1 MERKKGAISIK
12 SVTLLELLIAIVL
25 LSVIVL
31 GLTSIDIFSRHHVVD
46 ADRRAKLQNKI
57 YYVLEHMTRNIV
69 GVPVVTGGNN
79 SGGAIGNEI
88 INSSDSVVDI
98 VTGSGNNDSERLKVY
113 VDADMDG
120 VRDAE
125 VGNPAAGEDHW
136 IAYLF
141 YDSTGPLA
149 NRRKIEF
156 CERCRNKNCNFAGG
170 QCSSGWLV
178 LADNIVNFN
187 VTKPVNGSSELDNNY
202 INVQV
207 TACFDPANAI
217 TAFACGTGD
226 NPRVTMNTSIKMPSV
241 SVR

>member
-46 ADRRAKLQNKI
+46 ADRRAKLQNEI
-57 YYVLEHMTRNIV
+57 YFLMEHMTRNVV

-88 INSSDSVVDI
+88 INGSDTVIDI
-98 VTGSGNNDSERLKVY
+98 ATDSGNNDRKRLKIY

-125 VGNPAAGEDHW
+125 VGDPDEDEDHW

-141 YDSTGPLA
+141 YDSSAGGG
-149 NRRKIEF
+149 NENKFRF
-156 CERCRNKNCNFAGG
+156 CARCKNKNCSVGG
-170 QCSSGWLV
+170 GACSSGWV
-178 LADNIVNFN
+178 TLAENIVDFIP
-187 VTKPVNGSSELDNNY
+187 VKPVNGSLELDNNY
-202 INVQV
+202 INVQI

-226 NPRVTMNTSIKMPSV
+226 NPQITMNTSIKMPSV